1 MKNIAVICTSL
12 SSDAF
17 RDIFQGIRECA
28 VANNSNVFFFACD
41 QTGRQ
46 VPAYGVGEYN
56 ILRAA
61 DLAKFDGIIYLA
73 ATFTVDRD
81 ASQAEEILEN
91 IDVPMVSVEG
101 SSPRMFNLRIDNRMA
116 MYEMVHHFIQ
126 EHGFKRICYVS
137 GSLKGAE
144 AKARYAGYIDAMR
157 DYDLPF
163 EDSWVYEGDYMP
175 KSGRDAAEHF
185 TKDLPEMP
193 EAIVCANDYMA
204 YGAQQYLQQRGIK
217 VPGQIAVSGFDDSIQ
232 AKYYE
237 PRLTT
242 VSREN
247 YKAGYAACSKLL
259 SGISP
264 EEVGT
269 FRNLQT
275 NVVTRESCGC
285 ESREE
290 VDFAQFKK
298 MHFEGRDMRTFFL
311 LETRRLSAE
320 MESVST
326 MEQLRE
332 TLTSYVK
339 RMSCDDFYLC
349 LSNEWEGIQSERS
362 ANAKY
367 GMLELKDDYIR
378 EGYGSGTFLA
388 FSHAS
393 HAHKDFAAFG
403 VKEIV
408 EGLQDKNLGRNC
420 YAVLP
425 LHYGDRMFGYCVI
438 SNSESVFAD
447 PLLNTWMQCISFG
460 LETIRKQNLIGA
472 LTKKLDSLW
481 IYDNLTGLYNRAGFN
496 KYATPVWMEC
506 MEKKTKA
513 ALFFIDLD
521 GLKKVNDIHGHD
533 AGDRFIKAMA
543 GILKKRRRH
552 GEAIMRF
559 AGDEFVILA
568 SGLEESEAQKYCD
581 SIYAE
586 VEAYNRMHN
595 LPVAISVSIG
605 YHLTVP
611 EDGSGLDLAIEA
623 ADAKMYEAKREKET
637 QDERERHDLI

>member
-28 VANNSNVFFFACD
+28 VANNSNVFFFTCD
-41 QTGRQ
+41 QTCK
-46 VPAYGVGEYN
+46 GVKSYEKGEYN

-61 DLAKFDGIIYLA
+61 NLAGFDGIIYLA
-73 ATFTVDRD
+73 STFTSDED
-81 ASQAEEILEN
+81 ARLAEKILEEN
-91 IDVPMVSVEG
+91 DVPMVSVEG
-101 SSPRMFNLRIDNRMA
+101 NSPRMYNLRIDNRMA

-126 EHGFKRICYVS
+126 EHGFKRIFYVS
-137 GSLKGAE
+137 GPLSGAE
-144 AKARYAGYIDAMR
+144 AKARYAGYVDAMR
-157 DYDLPF
+157 DYSLPY
-163 EDSWVYEGDYMP
+163 EDSWIHEGDYMP
-175 KSGRDAAEHF
+175 RSGRDAAEAF
-185 TKDLPEMP
+185 LNLPGPMP
-193 EAIVCANDYMA
+193 EAIVCANDFMA
-204 YGAQQYLQQRGIK
+204 YGAQQYLQKRGIK
-217 VPGQIAVSGFDDSIQ
+217 VPDQIAVSGFDDSPQ

-237 PRLTT
+237 PRLTS

-259 SGISP
+259 SGINP
-264 EEVGT
+264 EEYGT
-269 FRNLQT
+269 VKNLQT
-275 NVVTRESCGC
+275 NVVFRDSCGC
-285 ESREE
+285 ESRDE
-290 VDFAQFKK
+290 VDFAQFRK
-298 MHFEGRDMRTFFL
+298 MHFKDRDLRTFFL
-311 LETRRLSAE
+311 LETRRLSAQLAE
-320 MESVST
+320 VT
-326 MEQLRE
+326 NLDQLR
-332 TLTSYVK
+332 TALSHYVK
-339 RMSCDDFYLC
+339 GMSCEDFYLC
-349 LSNEWEGIQSERS
+349 LSNEWEGIHSDQS

-378 EGYGSGTFLA
+378 EGYGTGTFLA
-388 FSHAS
+388 FSYAS
-393 HAHKDFAAFG
+393 HSHKEFAAFG
-403 VKEIV
+403 VREIV
-408 EGLQDKNLGRNC
+408 DGLKEKNLGRNC
-420 YAVLP
+420 YVVMP
-425 LHYGDRMFGYCVI
+425 LHYADRMFGYCI
-438 SNSESVFAD
+438 LSNSESVFSD
-447 PLLNTWMQCISFG
+447 PMLNSWMHDIAYS
-460 LETIRKQNLIGA
+460 LETIRKQNLIAA

-506 MEKKTKA
+506 MQKKTMA

-543 GILKKRRRH
+543 RILKKRRRH

-559 AGDEFVILA
+559 GGDEFVILA
-568 SGLEESEAQKYCD
+568 SGLTESDAQKYCD
-581 SIYAE
+581 AIYAD
-586 VEAYNRMHN
+586 VDSYNRMHN

-637 QDERERHDLI
+637 QDERDRNDLI